1 MSTLLFSLSLSIFV
15 IALLLTTTVTFFFFV
30 ADIVCILCTVFGV
43 AGIISLCCLH
53 DDDAMGVEGIIF
65 TAVSGAVLCNDDDD
79 DDVVTGLPMTF
90 DRADSDS

>member
-1 MSTLLFSLSLSIFV
+1 MT
-15 IALLLTTTVTFFFFV
+15 FFFV

-53 DDDAMGVEGIIF
+53 DDDDDAMGVEGIFF
-65 TAVSGAVLCNDDDD
+65 TAVSGAVLCSDDDD
-79 DDVVTGLPMTF
+79 DDDDAVTGLPMTF